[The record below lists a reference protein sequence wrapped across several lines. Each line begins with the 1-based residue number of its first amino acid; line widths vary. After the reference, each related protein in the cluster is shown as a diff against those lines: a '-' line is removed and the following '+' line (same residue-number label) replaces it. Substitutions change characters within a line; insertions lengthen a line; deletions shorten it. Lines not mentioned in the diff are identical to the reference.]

1 MFRECF
7 LPPGLFRERKKKMKY
22 PVFIHQTSDNRVMA
36 MCPMLRDFYAEGDS
50 IEEALKHLNGKFLCF
65 LHDDEVELEIIL
77 IGGKAAGVTEERE
90 ESCPPGAK

>member
-1 MFRECF
+1 
-7 LPPGLFRERKKKMKY
+7 MKY
-22 PVFIHQTSDNRVMA
+22 PVFIHQTSDKRVMA

-50 IEEALKHLNGKFLCF
+50 IEEALKHLNSKFLCF